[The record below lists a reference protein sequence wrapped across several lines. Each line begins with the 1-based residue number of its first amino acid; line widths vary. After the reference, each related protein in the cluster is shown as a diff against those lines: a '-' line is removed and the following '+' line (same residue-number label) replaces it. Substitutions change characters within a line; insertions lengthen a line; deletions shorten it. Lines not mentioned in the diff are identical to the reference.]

1 MLYAHKKHLVSVVML
16 MEEVKLITFGG
27 PQFGNPGDYL
37 VTDQVG
43 NKSIVPANEFKAE
56 WEAVKKIDLKEYMK
70 QGYEDMGDINLE
82 EAEAG
87 KHTYTEGLFTN
98 KPC

>member
-1 MLYAHKKHLVSVVML
+1 MLYAHKKHLVSVVRL
-16 MEEVKLITFGG
+16 TDVVELYTFGG
-27 PQFGNPGDYL
+27 LQIGYPDDYM
-37 VTDQVG
+37 VIDQNG
-43 NKSIVPANEFKAE
+43 NKSIVPANEFKTE

-70 QGYEDMGDINLE
+70 QGYEEMGDINLE

-87 KHTYTEGLFTN
+87 NHTYTEGLFTN